1 MKMRYTA
8 SSIPSLK
15 DRTFFF
21 DANSLIYIFWPTSP
35 DSQEATD
42 YGSILAVLIKNN
54 ATLVINEI
62 VISEI
67 INRILRIEFNK
78 TSMPKD
84 KFKEF
89 RDSSK
94 GQAVQEDIY
103 TIIKNRILNRFQV
116 TSNILSKKEVE
127 SFLSVSDLDFNDKI
141 IELLCKKKS
150 MILLTHDADFSSSD
164 VDILSANKKLTV
176 R

>member
-8 SSIPSLK
+8 SSIPNLK

-21 DANSLIYIFWPTSP
+21 DANSLIYIFWPTNP

-42 YGSILAVLIKNN
+42 YGSILATLIKNN

-78 TSMPKD
+78 TSMPMN
-84 KFKEF
+84 KFKKF
-89 RDSSK
+89 RDSPE
-94 GQAVQEDIY
+94 GQSVQEDIY
-103 TIIKNRILNRFQV
+103 LIIKNRILNRFQV
-116 TSNILSKKEVE
+116 AGDILSKKEVE
-127 SFLSVSDLDFNDKI
+127 SLLSISDLDLNDKI
-141 IELLCKKKS
+141 IELFCIKKS

-164 VDILSANKKLTV
+164 VDILSTNKKLTA